1 MSVRRKIDEKHA
13 MYFVTFASARWLH
26 LIKMA
31 NAYDR
36 VYTWFDDLKSK
47 TLCCGVCVYA
57 KPRTC
62 LNWISDF
69 TIERAEI

>member
-1 MSVRRKIDEKHA
+1 
-13 MYFVTFASARWLH
+13 
-26 LIKMA
+26 MA

-57 KPRTC
+57 KPCTALIGFRT
-62 LNWISDF
+62 LLLKGLRYD
-69 TIERAEI
+69 ERQIYRRVPGAGDSYVCFYNR